1 MPGRETEREVED
13 LLEESGFET
22 YLPPKAKYREQDV
35 FGLYDILAFGLG
47 RLYCIQVKGGR
58 DASGIEAWFEAASTH
73 EEHVEGLFVQ
83 FWHRKEDAWR
93 IAVPDGDSYL
103 WVYDGRGGLDTAFEE
118 PTQVF

>member
-1 MPGRETEREVED
+1 MPGRETEHEVEE
-13 LLEESGFET
+13 LLEDSGFET

-58 DASGIEAWFEAASTH
+58 DASGITEWFEAASTH
-73 EEHVEGLFVQ
+73 EEHVEDLFVQ
-83 FWHRKEDAWR
+83 FWHKTDDGWR
-93 IAVPDGDSYL
+93 IAIPDGDSYT
-103 WVYDGRGGLDTAFEE
+103 WVLDERDGADSRLEE